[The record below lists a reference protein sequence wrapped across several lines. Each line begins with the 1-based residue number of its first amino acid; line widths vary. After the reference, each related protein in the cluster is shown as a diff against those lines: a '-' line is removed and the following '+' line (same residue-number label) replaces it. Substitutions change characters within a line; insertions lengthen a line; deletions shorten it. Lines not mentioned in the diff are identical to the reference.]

1 MATNRITVDASPED
15 VFDVLSDAHSYS
27 GWVVGASEVRGADA
41 SWPDARASF
50 SHTQGVPALGLRDST
65 TVIESQRPR
74 RLRLCVRLRP
84 LLTSEVLFELRQRG
98 SKTEITMVEHPE
110 GGLLNPVHNPIV
122 DVAFKLRN
130 VETLRRLKRWS
141 EYTARRRLQKAPK
154 RQTAR
159 SRGRAS

>member
-15 VFDVLSDAHSYS
+15 VFDVLSDAHSYA

-65 TVIESQRPR
+65 TVIE
-74 RLRLCVRLRP
+74 
-84 LLTSEVLFELRQRG
+84 
-98 SKTEITMVEHPE
+98 
-110 GGLLNPVHNPIV
+110 
-122 DVAFKLRN
+122 
-130 VETLRRLKRWS
+130 TLRRLKRWS